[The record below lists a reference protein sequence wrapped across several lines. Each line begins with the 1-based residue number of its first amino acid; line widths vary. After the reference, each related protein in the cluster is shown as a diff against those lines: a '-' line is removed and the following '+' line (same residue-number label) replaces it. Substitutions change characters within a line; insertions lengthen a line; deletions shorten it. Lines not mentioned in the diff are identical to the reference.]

1 MADKIQSE
9 QEELINTITHGL
21 GILFAAIASPFLL
34 AYVNNSGTDGNF
46 WAVAIFCFGMLTV
59 YTSSTLYHAVR
70 EKKLKYKLRIWDH
83 ISIFFLIGG
92 SYTAIVQRYVN
103 AETATTFLITMWSII
118 AAGSLLKIFFTG
130 KFSKL
135 ELMLYVGLGWMA
147 FFIFKPLSQTM
158 PLDVF
163 WWLLAGGLFYMSGVF
178 FYARKKMLYNH
189 GVWHCF
195 VLGGTISHFVAV
207 WKSF

>member
-1 MADKIQSE
+1 MAHKIQSE
-9 QEELINTITHGL
+9 QEELINTITHGV

-34 AYVNNSGTDGNF
+34 AYVNHNGTPGNF

-70 EKKLKYKLRIWDH
+70 DTKLKAKLRVWDH

-92 SYTAIVQRYVN
+92 SYTAIVQRYVT
-103 AETATTFLITMWSII
+103 ETTATTFLIIMWAII
-118 AAGSLLKIFFTG
+118 SLGSLLKLFFTG
-130 KFSKL
+130 KYGKL
-135 ELMLYVGLGWMA
+135 ELALYVGLGWMA
-147 FFIFKPLSQTM
+147 VFIFQPLSETM

-163 WWLLAGGLFYMSGVF
+163 WWLLAGGLFYMSGVY

-189 GVWHCF
+189 GIWHCF
-195 VLGGTISHFVAV
+195 VLSGTISHFVAV
-207 WKSF
+207 CKSW

>member
-1 MADKIQSE
+1 
-9 QEELINTITHGL
+9 
-21 GILFAAIASPFLL
+21 
-34 AYVNNSGTDGNF
+34 
-46 WAVAIFCFGMLTV
+46 
-59 YTSSTLYHAVR
+59 
-70 EKKLKYKLRIWDH
+70 
-83 ISIFFLIGG
+83 LIGG

-103 AETATTFLITMWSII
+103 AETATTFLINMWSII

-147 FFIFKPLSQTM
+147 VFIFKPLSQTM